1 MNTFAAVM
9 TGHGAGAISTIHVFG
24 EKAETIIRKIFKPV
38 SKKQILAKSS
48 ICLGTIT
55 EANQD
60 IDSVIVGWEGENN
73 FAIHCHGNALI
84 VEMIM
89 RLLEKNG
96 VTLVSAEQ
104 LLSKIT
110 EIQKNV
116 STIELEA
123 KLTMAK
129 VKTLQA
135 SKLIANQIEK
145 GLAGVINEWLEKKE
159 SVDEIKAEAKQIL
172 KLSTTV
178 KLIINGCRVV
188 LAGPPNTGKSTL
200 LNCLSGREKSI
211 VTDIEGTTRDYVT
224 ANCQIGPLMLNLI
237 DTAGL
242 DEVLAAKS
250 GSVDKA
256 AQGKAVELLGKAD
269 LILMVLD
276 VSQPENQIDKKVIEK
291 ISDKKILTV
300 LNKSDLPAK
309 FDISKLP
316 NILKNTVSISAKSGR
331 GLETLKDSV
340 LELLGMADFDLQQA
354 VAFTPRQEQLL
365 RRLCNA
371 ETTQQTQSVITE
383 LLNGRVFV

>member
-1 MNTFAAVM
+1 MGVFAAVM

-24 EKAETIIRKIFKPV
+24 EEAEAVIKKVFKPI
-38 SKKQILAKSS
+38 SEKRTLSKSS
-48 ICLGTIT
+48 VCLGTIT
-55 EANQD
+55 DGNDD
-60 IDSVIVGWEGENN
+60 IDQVTVGWEGENS
-73 FAIHCHGNALI
+73 FAIHCHGNPII
-84 VEMIM
+84 VADVMQ
-89 RLLEKNG
+89 LLEKNG
-96 VTLVSAEQ
+96 VEPVSAEQ
-104 LLSKIT
+104 LLVKIAESQT
-110 EIQKNV
+110 NV
-116 STIELEA
+116 RTIELEA
-123 KLTMAK
+123 KLTIPKAK
-129 VKTLQA
+129 TIQA

-159 SVDEIKAEAKQIL
+159 SVDEIRAKAERIL

-188 LAGPPNTGKSTL
+188 LSGPPNTGKSTL

-242 DEVLAAKS
+242 DEVLATKS

-256 AQGKAVELLGKAD
+256 AQDKAVKLLENAD
-269 LILMVLD
+269 LVLMVLD
-276 VSQPENQIDKKVIEK
+276 ISQSKNKIDKKVIEK

-309 FDISKLP
+309 LNAGKLP
-316 NILKNTVSISAKSGR
+316 NILKNTVSISAKSGQ
-331 GLETLKDSV
+331 GLDTLKDKVIEV
-340 LELLGMADFDLQQA
+340 LELTDFDLQQA

-365 RRLCNA
+365 KRLCKA
-371 ETTQQTQSVITE
+371 ETTELTQSIITE
-383 LLNGRVFV
+383 LLNG